1 MQSPIGEK
9 CRVGIR
15 EEANGMISLAEEMSI
30 DLKDEAIGLFFL
42 IQKPENTAFGRL
54 VLDTKK
60 PANIAE
66 ILKQKTASIWLGRIK
81 SIKLRYDAVDAL
93 PKLGVAVG
101 NALDMLV
108 LDFGEDQEC
117 PEIARHQHLVWNDQ
131 EYQDEIQRSHRHP
144 QAPNP
149 QRKRTGEL
157 ECRFPGNI

>member
-1 MQSPIGEK
+1 QSAPVFSKLALETRQGKELDISIHMQSTIGEK
-9 CRVGIR
+9 CRIGIQK
-15 EEANGMISLAEEMSI
+15 EANGMIYLAEEMSI

-54 VLDTKK
+54 VLDTKN

-66 ILKQKTASIWLGRIK
+66 ILEQKAASIWLGRIK

-117 PEIARHQHLVWNDQ
+117 PEIARQ
-131 EYQDEIQRSHRHP
+131 
-144 QAPNP
+144 PNSSIWLGTI
-149 QRKRTGEL
+149 K
-157 ECRFPGNI
+157 